1 MRLDHCFVDGY
12 TKVGL
17 VIKQT
22 IEFQLKCEINSLI
35 EVCIRRLPPLNAL
48 RSFESAAR
56 LGSFNKAAEEL
67 YVTPS
72 AVSHQIKSLE
82 EYLGLKLFH
91 REKRQVQITVA
102 GEKYLVAVSHALDEL
117 DAATRRLI
125 SAPNTSS
132 LTFEAPPA
140 FLSRWLMP
148 RIKDFQ
154 ALYPDVELRL
164 STGSVN
170 RIDFDHSDL
179 DMAVYF
185 GDPPDDDDIEVRL
198 VHRSVVVPVC
208 SPRKLEEHQI
218 ETLADLRKQ
227 TLIHVTSRRNEWQR
241 LLQKAGIS
249 MTGEEKGLSFS
260 STQLALGAALEGLG
274 VALSDKS
281 LISRELQYGQLVV
294 PVEVELLT
302 GKAFYLVYPKDR
314 PLTYGM
320 RIFREWLL
328 QVMGL
333 PDQEE

>member
-1 MRLDHCFVDGY
+1 
-12 TKVGL
+12 
-17 VIKQT
+17 
-22 IEFQLKCEINSLI
+22 
-35 EVCIRRLPPLNAL
+35 LPPLNAL

-56 LGSFNKAAEEL
+56 LGSFNQAAEEL
-67 YVTPS
+67 FVTPS
-72 AVSHQIKSLE
+72 AISHQIKSLE
-82 EYLGLKLFH
+82 AFLGLKLFQ

-148 RIKDFQ
+148 KIKDFQ
-154 ALYPDVELRL
+154 ALYPDIELRL

-170 RIDFDHSDL
+170 KIDFDHSDL

-185 GDPPDDDDIEVRL
+185 GDLPDDADVEVHL

-208 SPRKLEEHQI
+208 SPRKMEEDQI
-218 ETLADLRKQ
+218 ESLSDLLKQ
-227 TLIHVTSRRNEWQR
+227 PLIHVTSRRNEWQR
-241 LLQKAGIS
+241 LLHKSGVS
-249 MTGEEKGLSFS
+249 MTGGEKGLSFS

-274 VALSDKS
+274 IALSDKA

-294 PVEVELLT
+294 PVEAELLT
-302 GKAFYLVYPKDR
+302 GKAFYLIYPKNR
-314 PLTYGM
+314 QITYGM
-320 RIFREWLL
+320 RVFREWLL
-328 QVMGL
+328 GVMGL
-333 PDQEE
+333 TEQDG

>member
-1 MRLDHCFVDGY
+1 VDHRCIDGY
-12 TKVGL
+12 TKVA
-17 VIKQT
+17 VTKEQT
-22 IEFQLKCEINSLI
+22 TVFQLKCELISPI
-35 EVCIRRLPPLNAL
+35 EVPIRRLPPLNAL

-56 LGSFNKAAEEL
+56 LGSFNKAADEL
-67 YVTPS
+67 FVTPS

-82 EYLGLKLFH
+82 AFLGLKLFQ

-164 STGSVN
+164 STGAVN
-170 RIDFDHSDL
+170 RIDFDHTDL

-185 GDPPDDDDIEVRL
+185 GDPPDDNDIEVHL

-208 SPRKLEEHQI
+208 SPRKMEEHQI
-218 ETLADLRKQ
+218 ESLADLRKQ

-274 VALSDKS
+274 VALSDKA
-281 LISRELQYGQLVV
+281 LITRELQYGQLVV
-294 PVEVELLT
+294 PVDIELLT
-302 GKAFYLVYPKDR
+302 GRAFYLVYPKDR
-314 PLTYGM
+314 QLTYGM
-320 RIFREWLL
+320 RMFREWLL
-328 QVMGL
+328 EVMEL
-333 PDQEE
+333 TEDAF

>member
-1 MRLDHCFVDGY
+1 MF
-12 TKVGL
+12 
-17 VIKQT
+17 
-22 IEFQLKCEINSLI
+22 
-35 EVCIRRLPPLNAL
+35 IRRLPPLNAL

-56 LGSFNKAAEEL
+56 LGSFNRAAEEL
-67 YVTPS
+67 FVTPS

-82 EYLGLKLFH
+82 EFLGLKLFQ

-148 RIKDFQ
+148 KIKDFQ

-164 STGSVN
+164 STGAVN
-170 RIDFDHSDL
+170 KIDFDHSDL

-185 GDPPDDDDIEVRL
+185 GDEPGDDNMEVHL

-208 SPRKLEEHQI
+208 SPRKMEEDKI
-218 ETLADLRKQ
+218 ESLSDLRNQ
-227 TLIHVTSRRNEWQR
+227 PLIHVTSRRNEWQR
-241 LLQKAGIS
+241 LLHKSGVS
-249 MTGEEKGLSFS
+249 MTGGEKGLSFS

-274 VALSDKS
+274 IALSDKS

-294 PVEVELLT
+294 PVDVELLT

-314 PLTYGM
+314 QITYGM
-320 RIFREWLL
+320 RVFREWLL
-328 QVMGL
+328 EVMGL
-333 PDQEE
+333 NKAAE

>member
-1 MRLDHCFVDGY
+1 MF
-12 TKVGL
+12 
-17 VIKQT
+17 
-22 IEFQLKCEINSLI
+22 
-35 EVCIRRLPPLNAL
+35 IRRLPPLNAL

-56 LGSFNKAAEEL
+56 LGSFNRAAEEL
-67 YVTPS
+67 FVTPS

-82 EYLGLKLFH
+82 EFLGLKLFQ

-148 RIKDFQ
+148 KIKDFQ

-164 STGSVN
+164 STGAVN
-170 RIDFDHSDL
+170 KIDFDHSDL

-185 GDPPDDDDIEVRL
+185 GDEPGDDNMEVHL

-208 SPRKLEEHQI
+208 SPRKMEEDKI
-218 ETLADLRKQ
+218 ESLSDLRKQ
-227 TLIHVTSRRNEWQR
+227 PLIHVTSRRNEWQR
-241 LLQKAGIS
+241 LLHKSGVS
-249 MTGEEKGLSFS
+249 MTGGEKGLSFS

-274 VALSDKS
+274 IALSDKS

-294 PVEVELLT
+294 PVDVELLT

-314 PLTYGM
+314 QITYGM
-320 RIFREWLL
+320 RVFREWLL
-328 QVMGL
+328 EVMGL
-333 PDQEE
+333 NKAAE

>member
-1 MRLDHCFVDGY
+1 MF
-12 TKVGL
+12 
-17 VIKQT
+17 
-22 IEFQLKCEINSLI
+22 
-35 EVCIRRLPPLNAL
+35 IRRLPPLNAL

-56 LGSFNKAAEEL
+56 LGSFNQAAEEL
-67 YVTPS
+67 FVTPS

-82 EYLGLKLFH
+82 EFLGLKLFQ

-148 RIKDFQ
+148 KIKDFQ

-170 RIDFDHSDL
+170 KIDFDHSDL

-185 GDPPDDDDIEVRL
+185 GDQPNDDDVAVHL

-208 SPRKLEEHQI
+208 SPRKMEEDQI
-218 ETLADLRKQ
+218 ESLSDLLKQ
-227 TLIHVTSRRNEWQR
+227 PLIHVTSRRNEWQR
-241 LLQKAGIS
+241 LLHKSGIS
-249 MTGEEKGLSFS
+249 MTGGEKGLSFS

-274 VALSDKS
+274 VALSDKA

-294 PVEVELLT
+294 PVDVELLT

-314 PLTYGM
+314 QITYGM
-320 RIFREWLL
+320 RVFREWLL
-328 QVMGL
+328 DIMGL
-333 PDQEE
+333 SELPE

>member
-1 MRLDHCFVDGY
+1 M
-12 TKVGL
+12 
-17 VIKQT
+17 
-22 IEFQLKCEINSLI
+22 
-35 EVCIRRLPPLNAL
+35 PPLNAL

-56 LGSFNKAAEEL
+56 LGSFNRAAEEL
-67 YVTPS
+67 FVTPS

-82 EYLGLKLFH
+82 EFLGLKLFQ

-148 RIKDFQ
+148 KIKDFQ

-164 STGSVN
+164 STGAVN
-170 RIDFDHSDL
+170 KIDFDHSDL

-185 GDPPDDDDIEVRL
+185 GDEPGDDNMEVHL

-208 SPRKLEEHQI
+208 SPRKMEEDKI
-218 ETLADLRKQ
+218 ESLSDLRKQ
-227 TLIHVTSRRNEWQR
+227 PLIHVTSRRNEWQR
-241 LLQKAGIS
+241 LLHKSGVS
-249 MTGEEKGLSFS
+249 MTGGEKGLSFS

-274 VALSDKS
+274 IALSDKS

-294 PVEVELLT
+294 PVDVELLT

-314 PLTYGM
+314 QITYGM
-320 RIFREWLL
+320 RVFREWLL
-328 QVMGL
+328 EVMGL
-333 PDQEE
+333 NKAAE